1 MKMDCPLHSL
11 NAGPTSRITS
21 KMLVFQPNY
30 FPVVLVLVCWIAC
43 PFTIVDTSLFAHSL
57 CSLSTWYTLSF
68 SHFNHSVP
76 FLSGYVFVWFSLV
89 AFLPVHQFLLFFF
102 FSCHFLSV
110 SFTFS
115 LLLLLR
121 HVMKCVHLFNSI
133 CWKGLTLSIP
143 SESGVFKSKK
153 IPQYVPTWFF

>member
-30 FPVVLVLVCWIAC
+30 FPVVLVLVCWISC
-43 PFTIVDTSLFAHSL
+43 PFAIVDTSLFAHSS
-57 CSLSTWYTLSF
+57 CSLSTWNTLSF
-68 SHFNHSVP
+68 SHFSHSVP
-76 FLSGYVFVWFSLV
+76 FLSGYFFVWFSLV
-89 AFLPVHQFLLFFF
+89 AFSPACSSISSILFF
-102 FSCHFLSV
+102 CHSLSV

-143 SESGVFKSKK
+143 SESGVCQSKK